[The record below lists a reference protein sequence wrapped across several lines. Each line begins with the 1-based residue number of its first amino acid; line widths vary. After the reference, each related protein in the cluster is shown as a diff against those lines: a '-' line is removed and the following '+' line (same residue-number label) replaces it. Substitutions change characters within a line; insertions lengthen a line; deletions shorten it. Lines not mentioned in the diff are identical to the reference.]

1 MSYASI
7 LVDVP
12 DDRPGAGRVDHAIW
26 LARHLD
32 ARLVGL
38 VAQAPATPEVSPDD
52 TIGMVR
58 DLIREQRI
66 ATQHQLDEAGR
77 RFIAL
82 AGRQQCRGQWIA
94 ECEPRVPALIRHG
107 RASDILVIGRDT
119 VFDDEGGG
127 SDLDKLLLN
136 SGRPLLFIP
145 HSAGQ
150 PFLRRNAIVLW
161 HDDRAGRR
169 VVRDALPVLRLMK
182 QVVVVQLLDQENDAL
197 HSVSGTSDVAAF
209 LQCHGIAARAVA
221 LKQMGMP
228 TMERLRIFASD
239 EGTDLIVGGGYTH
252 HQLLHSGLAAE
263 VDAMIEL
270 SIPCLISQ

>member
-7 LVDVP
+7 LVDVS
-12 DDRPGAGRVDHAIW
+12 DDQPGAGRIDHAIW
-26 LARHLD
+26 LAQHLD

-38 VAQAPATPEVSPDD
+38 MAQEAAMPEVSPHD

-82 AGRQQCRGQWIA
+82 AGRQRCRGEWIA
-94 ECEPRVPALIRHG
+94 ECAQHLPALIRHG
-107 RASDILVIGRDT
+107 RASDILVVGKDS
-119 VFDDEGGG
+119 VFDGGSGG
-127 SDLDKLLLN
+127 SDLDTLLLN
-136 SGRPLLFIP
+136 SGRPLLFVA

-161 HDDRAGRR
+161 RDDRASRR

-182 QVVVVQLLDQENDAL
+182 QVVVVQLFDQENGASQ
-197 HSVSGTSDVAAF
+197 SVSGTLDVAAF

-228 TMERLRIFASD
+228 TMERLRVFASD

-252 HQLLHSGLAAE
+252 HQLLYSDLAAE
-263 VDAMIEL
+263 MDAMIEL